1 MGKLRPKHR
10 NGFKQ
15 TSSSRCMAEVII
27 TYENLYE
34 ILRREK
40 YRTELQ
46 KIDETFY
53 QDVVKYL
60 QEKTAILDSQSKKQ
74 SIFASTE
81 VEKTQTQLKNVLK
94 ILKELYEK
102 RENKI
107 IQFALFCSRSK
118 SAQDTST
125 MLPEEFALYSS
136 VKDTLD
142 LYRDGLLNTILQSRM
157 PSIQAS
163 DPKDLKGE
171 EKTDS
176 LSIQVLKDIPEFV
189 GPDLAVYGPFKA
201 GDYQELPQMIAQ
213 MLVDTEQAKNEST

>member
-1 MGKLRPKHR
+1 MP
-10 NGFKQ
+10 
-15 TSSSRCMAEVII
+15 EVII

-60 QEKTAILDSQSKKQ
+60 QEKTAILESQSKKQ

-118 SAQDTST
+118 NAQDTST

-157 PSIQAS
+157 PSIQPL

-201 GDYQELPQMIAQ
+201 GDHQELPQMIAQ

>member
-1 MGKLRPKHR
+1 MP
-10 NGFKQ
+10 
-15 TSSSRCMAEVII
+15 EVII

-53 QDVVKYL
+53 QDVIKYL
-60 QEKTAILDSQSKKQ
+60 QEKTAILESQSRKE

-107 IQFALFCSRSK
+107 IQFALFCSRSNN
-118 SAQDTST
+118 AQDTST
-125 MLPEEFALYSS
+125 MLPEEFDLYSQL
-136 VKDTLD
+136 KETLD
-142 LYRDGLLNTILQSRM
+142 NYRLGILNNILQNKL
-157 PSIQAS
+157 PSLS
-163 DPKDLKGE
+163 LSNPKDLKGE

-189 GPDLAVYGPFKA
+189 GPDLSVYGPFKV
-201 GDYQELPQMIAQ
+201 GEKQQIPTMIAQ
-213 MLVDTEQAKNEST
+213 MLIDTEQAENETS

>member
-1 MGKLRPKHR
+1 M
-10 NGFKQ
+10 
-15 TSSSRCMAEVII
+15 TEVII

-40 YRTELQ
+40 YRVELQ

-60 QEKTAILDSQSKKQ
+60 QEKTAILESQSKKN

-81 VEKTQTQLKNVLK
+81 LEKTQVQLKNIVK
-94 ILKELYEK
+94 ILRELYEK

-107 IQFALFCSRSK
+107 VQFALFCSRSK
-118 SAQDTST
+118 NAQDTST
-125 MLPEEFALYSS
+125 MLPEEFALYTSL
-136 VKDTLD
+136 KDTLD
-142 LYRDGLLNTILQSRM
+142 SYRDGILMQLLQSRM
-157 PSIQAS
+157 PEIKAVEQ
-163 DPKDLKGE
+163 KDLKIE

-189 GPDLAVYGPFKA
+189 GPDLQVYGPFKA
-201 GDYQELPQMIAQ
+201 GESAHIPQMVAT
-213 MLVDTEQAKNEST
+213 MLINTEQAKNESS

>member
-1 MGKLRPKHR
+1 MP
-10 NGFKQ
+10 
-15 TSSSRCMAEVII
+15 EVII

-53 QDVVKYL
+53 QDVIKYL
-60 QEKTAILDSQSKKQ
+60 QEKTAILESQSRKE

-107 IQFALFCSRSK
+107 IQFALFCSRSNN
-118 SAQDTST
+118 AQDTST
-125 MLPEEFALYSS
+125 MLPEEFALYSQL
-136 VKDTLD
+136 KETLD
-142 LYRDGLLNTILQSRM
+142 NYRLGILNNILQNKL
-157 PSIQAS
+157 PSLS
-163 DPKDLKGE
+163 LSNPKDLKGE

-189 GPDLAVYGPFKA
+189 GPDLSVYGPFKV
-201 GDYQELPQMIAQ
+201 GEKQQIPTMIAQ
-213 MLVDTEQAKNEST
+213 MLIDTEQAENETS

>member
-1 MGKLRPKHR
+1 MP
-10 NGFKQ
+10 
-15 TSSSRCMAEVII
+15 EVII

-53 QDVVKYL
+53 QDVIKYL
-60 QEKTAILDSQSKKQ
+60 QEKTAILESQSRKE

-107 IQFALFCSRSK
+107 IQFALFCSRSNN
-118 SAQDTST
+118 AQDTST
-125 MLPEEFALYSS
+125 MLPEEFDLYSQL
-136 VKDTLD
+136 KETLD
-142 LYRDGLLNTILQSRM
+142 NYRLGILNNILQNKL
-157 PSIQAS
+157 PSLS
-163 DPKDLKGE
+163 LSNPKDLKGE

-189 GPDLAVYGPFKA
+189 GPDLSVYGPFKV
-201 GDYQELPQMIAQ
+201 GEKQQIPTMIAQ
-213 MLVDTEQAKNEST
+213 MLIDTEQAKNETS

>member
-1 MGKLRPKHR
+1 MP
-10 NGFKQ
+10 
-15 TSSSRCMAEVII
+15 EIII

-53 QDVVKYL
+53 QDVIKYL
-60 QEKTAILDSQSKKQ
+60 QEKTAILESQSKKE

-81 VEKTQTQLKNVLK
+81 LEKTQTQLKNVLK

-107 IQFALFCSRSK
+107 LQFALFCSRSK
-118 SAQDTST
+118 NAQDTST
-125 MLPEEFALYSS
+125 MLPEEFALYSQL
-136 VKDTLD
+136 KETLD
-142 LYRDGLLNTILQSRM
+142 NYREGILTSLLQNRM
-157 PSIQAS
+157 PSIQLE
-163 DPKDLKGE
+163 DPKALKGE

-189 GPDLAVYGPFKA
+189 GPDLGIYGPFKA
-201 GDYQELPQMIAQ
+201 GETQQLPHMIAQ
-213 MLVDTEQAKNEST
+213 MLVDTEQAKNESS

>member
-1 MGKLRPKHR
+1 MP
-10 NGFKQ
+10 
-15 TSSSRCMAEVII
+15 EVII

-53 QDVVKYL
+53 QDVIKYL
-60 QEKTAILDSQSKKQ
+60 QEKTAILESQSKKQ

-81 VEKTQTQLKNVLK
+81 VEKTQTQLKNALK

-107 IQFALFCSRSK
+107 IQFALFCSRSNN
-118 SAQDTST
+118 AQDTST
-125 MLPEEFALYSS
+125 MLPEEFALYSQL
-136 VKDTLD
+136 KETLD
-142 LYRDGLLNTILQSRM
+142 NYRVGILNNLLQNKLPLVNCIY
-157 PSIQAS
+157 
-163 DPKDLKGE
+163 PKDLKGE

-176 LSIQVLKDIPEFV
+176 LSIQLIKDIPEFV
-189 GPDLAVYGPFKA
+189 GPDLSVYGPFKI
-201 GDYQELPQMIAQ
+201 GEKQQLPKIIAE
-213 MLVDTEQAKNEST
+213 MLINTEQAKNETS

>member
-1 MGKLRPKHR
+1 MP
-10 NGFKQ
+10 
-15 TSSSRCMAEVII
+15 EVII
-27 TYENLYE
+27 TYETLYE

-60 QEKTAILDSQSKKQ
+60 QEKKAILESQSKKE

-118 SAQDTST
+118 NAQDTST
-125 MLPEEFALYSS
+125 MLPEEFALYSQL
-136 VKDTLD
+136 KDTLD
-142 LYRDGLLNTILQSRM
+142 NSRSDILNNLIQNKLPTVSR
-157 PSIQAS
+157 I

-176 LSIQVLKDIPEFV
+176 LEIHVLKDIPEFV
-189 GPDLAVYGPFKA
+189 GPDLTVYGPYKI
-201 GDYQELPQMIAQ
+201 GEKQELPIMIAE
-213 MLVDTEQAKNEST
+213 MLINTEQAKNETS

>member
-1 MGKLRPKHR
+1 
-10 NGFKQ
+10 
-15 TSSSRCMAEVII
+15 MAEVII

-60 QEKTAILDSQSKKQ
+60 QEKTAILESQSKKDN
-74 SIFASTE
+74 IFASTE
-81 VEKTQTQLKNVLK
+81 LEKTQTQLKNVLK

-107 IQFALFCSRSK
+107 LQFALFCSRSK
-118 SAQDTST
+118 NAQDTST
-125 MLPEEFALYSS
+125 MLPEEYALYSQI
-136 VKDTLD
+136 KETLD
-142 LYRDGLLNTILQSRM
+142 NYRDGILINLLQNKM
-157 PSIQAS
+157 PSVQLEQ
-163 DPKDLKGE
+163 PKALKGE

-176 LSIQVLKDIPEFV
+176 LSIQILKDIPEFV
-189 GPDLAVYGPFKA
+189 GPDLSVYGPFKI
-201 GDYQELPQMIAQ
+201 GEKQQIPKIIAQ
-213 MLVDTEQAKNEST
+213 MLIDTEQAKNETT

>member
-1 MGKLRPKHR
+1 MP
-10 NGFKQ
+10 
-15 TSSSRCMAEVII
+15 EVII

-60 QEKTAILDSQSKKQ
+60 QEKNAILLSQSKKE

-81 VEKTQTQLKNVLK
+81 LEKTQTQLKNVIK

-107 IQFALFCSRSK
+107 LQFALFCSRSK
-118 SAQDTST
+118 NAQDTST
-125 MLPEEFALYSS
+125 MLPEEFAFYSQI
-136 VKDTLD
+136 KETLD
-142 LYRDGLLNTILQSRM
+142 QYRAGILNNLLHNKLPQVSL
-157 PSIQAS
+157 P

-176 LSIQVLKDIPEFV
+176 LSILVLKDIPEFV
-189 GPDLAVYGPFKA
+189 GPDLRVYGPFKV
-201 GDYQELPQMIAQ
+201 GDKQEIPPVIAQ
-213 MLVDTEQAKNEST
+213 MLIDTEQAKNETP

>member
-1 MGKLRPKHR
+1 
-10 NGFKQ
+10 
-15 TSSSRCMAEVII
+15 MAEVII

-60 QEKTAILDSQSKKQ
+60 QEKTAILESQVKKQ

-81 VEKTQTQLKNVLK
+81 VEKTQTQLKNILK

-107 IQFALFCSRSK
+107 IQFAIFCSRSK
-118 SAQDTST
+118 NSQDTST
-125 MLPEEFALYSS
+125 MLPEEFAFYSQL
-136 VKDTLD
+136 KETLD
-142 LYRDGLLNTILQSRM
+142 LYREGLLNTLLQNKI
-157 PSIQAS
+157 PSILIE
-163 DPKDLKGE
+163 DPKALKTE
-171 EKTDS
+171 EKTNS
-176 LSIQVLKDIPEFV
+176 LSIHVLKEIPEFV

-201 GDYQELPQMIAQ
+201 GETHELPAMIAQ
-213 MLVDTEQAKNEST
+213 MLIDTEQAKNETT

>member
-1 MGKLRPKHR
+1 MP
-10 NGFKQ
+10 
-15 TSSSRCMAEVII
+15 EVII

-46 KIDETFY
+46 KLDETFY

-60 QEKTAILDSQSKKQ
+60 QEKKAILDSQSKKD

-81 VEKTQTQLKNVLK
+81 VEKTQTQLKNILK

-107 IQFALFCSRSK
+107 LQFALFSSRSNNP
-118 SAQDTST
+118 QDTST
-125 MLPEEFALYSS
+125 MLPEEYTFYTSL
-136 VKDTLD
+136 KGTLD
-142 LYRDGLLNTILQSRM
+142 QYREGILLQLLQTKL
-157 PSIQAS
+157 PSMEIEQK
-163 DPKDLKGE
+163 PLKTE

-176 LSIQVLKDIPEFV
+176 ISVEILKDIPEFV
-189 GPDLAVYGPFKA
+189 GPDLSIYGPFKKDQLTTVPESVA
-201 GDYQELPQMIAQ
+201 KL
-213 MLVDTEQAKNEST
+213 LVQTEQAKQQQLR

>member
-1 MGKLRPKHR
+1 MP
-10 NGFKQ
+10 
-15 TSSSRCMAEVII
+15 EVII

-53 QDVVKYL
+53 HDVVKYL
-60 QEKTAILDSQSKKQ
+60 QEKTAILDSQAKKD

-81 VEKTQTQLKNVLK
+81 LEKTQTQLKNVLK

-118 SAQDTST
+118 NAQDTST
-125 MLPEEFALYSS
+125 MLPEEFALYANI
-136 VKDTLD
+136 KETLD
-142 LYRDGLLNTILQSRM
+142 NSREGILTNLLQNKM
-157 PSIQAS
+157 PSIEQEY
-163 DPKDLKGE
+163 PKDLKGE

-176 LSIQVLKDIPEFV
+176 LFIQLLKDIPEFV
-189 GPDLAVYGPFKA
+189 GPDLSVYGPFKA
-201 GDYQELPQMIAQ
+201 GDKQHIPKIIAQ
-213 MLVDTEQAKNEST
+213 MLIDTEQAKNETS

>member
-1 MGKLRPKHR
+1 MP
-10 NGFKQ
+10 
-15 TSSSRCMAEVII
+15 EVII

-60 QEKTAILDSQSKKQ
+60 QEKKAILESQSKKE

-118 SAQDTST
+118 NAQDTST
-125 MLPEEFALYSS
+125 MLPEEFTLYSHL
-136 VKDTLD
+136 KNTLD
-142 LYRDGLLNTILQSRM
+142 EYRGGILNNLLQTKL
-157 PSIQAS
+157 PSVEKIN
-163 DPKDLKGE
+163 PKDLKGE
-171 EKTDS
+171 EKMDS
-176 LSIQVLKDIPEFV
+176 IAIEVLKDIPEFV
-189 GPDLAVYGPFKA
+189 GPDLSVYGPYKT
-201 GDYQELPQMIAQ
+201 GEKQELPKIIAE
-213 MLVDTEQAKNEST
+213 MLMNTEQAKNETS

>member
-1 MGKLRPKHR
+1 MP
-10 NGFKQ
+10 
-15 TSSSRCMAEVII
+15 EVII

-53 QDVVKYL
+53 QDVIKYL
-60 QEKTAILDSQSKKQ
+60 QEKTAILESQSRKE

-107 IQFALFCSRSK
+107 IQFALFCSRSNN
-118 SAQDTST
+118 AQDTST
-125 MLPEEFALYSS
+125 MLPEEFALYSQL
-136 VKDTLD
+136 KETLD
-142 LYRDGLLNTILQSRM
+142 NYRLGILNNILQNKL
-157 PSIQAS
+157 PSLS
-163 DPKDLKGE
+163 LSNPKDLKGE

-189 GPDLAVYGPFKA
+189 GPDLSVYGPFKV
-201 GDYQELPQMIAQ
+201 GEKQQIPTMIAQ
-213 MLVDTEQAKNEST
+213 MLIDTEQAKNETS

>member
-1 MGKLRPKHR
+1 MP
-10 NGFKQ
+10 
-15 TSSSRCMAEVII
+15 EVII

-60 QEKTAILDSQSKKQ
+60 QEKTAILQSQSKKE

-94 ILKELYEK
+94 ILRELYEK

-107 IQFALFCSRSK
+107 LQFALFCSRSK
-118 SAQDTST
+118 NAQDTST
-125 MLPEEFALYSS
+125 MLPEEFALYTHL
-136 VKDTLD
+136 KDTLD
-142 LYRDGLLNTILQSRM
+142 NYRGGILNNLLQTKLPTVGRI
-157 PSIQAS
+157 

-176 LSIQVLKDIPEFV
+176 LAIHVLKDIPEFV
-189 GPDLAVYGPFKA
+189 GPDLSVYGPYKI
-201 GDYQELPQMIAQ
+201 GEKQELPRMIAE
-213 MLVDTEQAKNEST
+213 MLVNTEQAQNETS